1 MLPSIFMVITV
12 LYTSVPKKKYLDKLN
27 EPKIGFNHPQ
37 IYLLGTNGKDGFD
50 SNLLKQQIA
59 SGKPSL
65 LHTHSPVLCSANP
78 DTTQS
83 GFWVRVPGD
92 EQSHP
97 WETCGQNPT
106 GGRRTVTP
114 KKSRQEQE
122 GEESVHFHK
131 GPLRGK
137 SPSWVV
143 KAVTKPPA
151 IISLV
156 LAAGGCTHTAVCSA
170 SSASQQHHAPQEPRT
185 KTTDRRTVVH

>member
-1 MLPSIFMVITV
+1 MEKMGLIQTCWNNRLLQANPACFTHTRLFSV
-12 LYTSVPKKKYLDKLN
+12 LQTQTRHSR
-27 EPKIGFNHPQ
+27 GFGCVS
-37 IYLLGTNGKDGFD
+37 LGTSKVT
-50 SNLLKQQIA
+50 L
-59 SGKPSL
+59 GKPAARI
-65 LHTHSPVLCSANP
+65 PQGVGAQWPPKRAN
-78 DTTQS
+78 
-83 GFWVRVPGD
+83 
-92 EQSHP
+92 
-97 WETCGQNPT
+97 
-106 GGRRTVTP
+106 
-114 KKSRQEQE
+114 EQE

-137 SPSWVV
+137 SQSWVV